1 MQAHPIMESSRRWI
15 PVLLM
20 VLVAIGVQAWLLTAY
35 AGVDLLSALVDGAV
49 SVGLFCGLAYLSWF
63 VIGFVSSV
71 QTEIIV
77 SVLAILFWLAVD
89 LLCKDGLR
97 RCPEVLIYLLPIPC
111 RSGHWLV
118 HCAGRM

>member
-20 VLVAIGVQAWLLTAY
+20 ALVAIGVQAWLLTAY

-49 SVGLFCGLAYLSWF
+49 SIGLFCGLAYLSWF
-63 VIGFVSSV
+63 VIG
-71 QTEIIV
+71 
-77 SVLAILFWLAVD
+77 LP
-89 LLCKDGLR
+89 CKDGLR
-97 RCPEVLIYLLPIPC
+97 RWPEVLIYLLPKPC

>member
-49 SVGLFCGLAYLSWF
+49 SIGLVWLIYHGLL
-63 VIGFVSSV
+63 
-71 QTEIIV
+71 
-77 SVLAILFWLAVD
+77 SVLYHR
-89 LLCKDGLR
+89 CKQK
-97 RCPEVLIYLLPIPC
+97 
-111 RSGHWLV
+111 
-118 HCAGRM
+118 

>member
-20 VLVAIGVQAWLLTAY
+20 ALVAIGVQAWLLTAY

-49 SVGLFCGLAYLSWF
+49 SIGLFCGLAYLSWF

-77 SVLAILFWLAVD
+77 SVLAILFWLA
-89 LLCKDGLR
+89 GLR
-97 RCPEVLIYLLPIPC
+97 RWPEVLIYLLPKPC

>member
-49 SVGLFCGLAYLSWF
+49 SIGLFCGLAYLSWF

-77 SVLAILFWLAVD
+77 SVLAILFWLAD
-89 LLCKDGLR
+89 LPCKDGLR
-97 RCPEVLIYLLPIPC
+97 RWPEVLIYLLLKPC

>member
-49 SVGLFCGLAYLSWF
+49 SIGLFCGLAYLSWF

-77 SVLAILFWLAVD
+77 SVLAILFLA
-89 LLCKDGLR
+89 G
-97 RCPEVLIYLLPIPC
+97 
-111 RSGHWLV
+111 
-118 HCAGRM
+118 GRICLARMD

>member
-49 SVGLFCGLAYLSWF
+49 SIGLFCGLALFIMVCYRF
-63 VIGFVSSV
+63 CIIGANRNNSIRIGD
-71 QTEIIV
+71 TL
-77 SVLAILFWLAVD
+77 LAGGRICLA
-89 LLCKDGLR
+89 
-97 RCPEVLIYLLPIPC
+97 
-111 RSGHWLV
+111 
-118 HCAGRM
+118 RMD